1 MHAVPLER
9 SLLAGLT
16 HLDCTL
22 LLCFISLSLSL
33 FLCLAVRCLLAACC
47 LCILQVIKQKLEVD
61 IARIDTNL
69 EYALVSLSSAT
80 DAHWENKAL
89 VDAIEEASEKNDL
102 AYTIRYAYR

>member
-1 MHAVPLER
+1 
-9 SLLAGLT
+9 
-16 HLDCTL
+16 
-22 LLCFISLSLSL
+22 
-33 FLCLAVRCLLAACC
+33 
-47 LCILQVIKQKLEVD
+47 VIKQKLEVD

-102 AYTIRYAYR
+102 AYTIRYIDI

>member
-1 MHAVPLER
+1 M
-9 SLLAGLT
+9 
-16 HLDCTL
+16 
-22 LLCFISLSLSL
+22 
-33 FLCLAVRCLLAACC
+33 
-47 LCILQVIKQKLEVD
+47 IKQKLEVD

-102 AYTIRYAYR
+102 AYTIRYDTYILDL

>member
-1 MHAVPLER
+1 M
-9 SLLAGLT
+9 
-16 HLDCTL
+16 
-22 LLCFISLSLSL
+22 
-33 FLCLAVRCLLAACC
+33 
-47 LCILQVIKQKLEVD
+47 D

-102 AYTIRYAYR
+102 AYTIRYIDI